1 MVSQDVEIINRLGLH
16 AQTAAQLVKLT
27 TQFRSK
33 VFLKKVSSLPMPKQ
47 SWMF

>member
-16 AQTAAQLVKLT
+16 ARAAAQLVKLT
-27 TQFRSK
+27 TQFQSK
-33 VFLKKVSSLPMPKQ
+33 VFIKKVGSPPTPKL